1 MTEHFGFA
9 SEEWDLMQEVPLDIY
24 LTLLQAD
31 AAVASLEEERL
42 ALTAW
47 LDRASIACADSPWMK
62 AVVEGAD
69 RPSAAQARGVAAV
82 MTEKQLTD
90 KLAELSTIL
99 DQRVAPGDARAF
111 KRLLLTLAEHVARAS
126 GGPIPGSPRV
136 TQAESDLLWQV
147 RRALGI

>member
-1 MTEHFGFA
+1 MTERFGFA
-9 SEEWDLMQEVPLDIY
+9 SDEWDLIQEVPLDIY

-62 AVVEGAD
+62 AVVDGAE
-69 RPSAAQARGVAAV
+69 RPSPVQARGVAV
-82 MTEKQLTD
+82 MTEKQLTE
-90 KLAELSTIL
+90 KLTALSAIL

-136 TQAESDLLWQV
+136 TQAESDLLWNV
-147 RRALGI
+147 RQALGI